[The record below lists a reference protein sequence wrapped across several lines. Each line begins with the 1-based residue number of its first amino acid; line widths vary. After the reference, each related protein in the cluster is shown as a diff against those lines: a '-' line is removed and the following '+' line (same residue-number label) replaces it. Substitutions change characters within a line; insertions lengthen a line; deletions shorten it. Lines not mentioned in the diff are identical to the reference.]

1 MYNVELSG
9 QFQKDLVNLKQAGL
23 LMAARDL
30 VEIIKQNP
38 FQTPPP
44 YEKLVGNLAGKYSRR
59 INIKHR
65 LVYSVLEEEKTIII
79 LRMWSHYE

>member
-1 MYNVELSG
+1 MYNVELSR
-9 QFQKDLVNLKQAGL
+9 QSQKDLVNLKQAGL
-23 LMAARDL
+23 LMAVREL
-30 VEIIKQNP
+30 VEIITESP

-44 YEKLVGNLAGKYSRR
+44 YEKLVGNLSGKYSRR

-79 LRMWSHYE
+79 LRMWSHHE

>member
-1 MYNVELSG
+1 MYNVELSR
-9 QFQKDLVNLKQAGL
+9 QSQKDLVNLKQAGL
-23 LMAARDL
+23 LTAAREL
-30 VEIIKQNP
+30 VEIIKENP

-44 YEKLVGNLAGKYSRR
+44 YEKPVGNLTGKYSRR